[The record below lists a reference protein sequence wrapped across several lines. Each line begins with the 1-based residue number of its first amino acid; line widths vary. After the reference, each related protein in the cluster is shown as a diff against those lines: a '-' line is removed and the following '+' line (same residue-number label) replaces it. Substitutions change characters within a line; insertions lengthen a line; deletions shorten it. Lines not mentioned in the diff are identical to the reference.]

1 MGGMILILAF
11 AALLAFP
18 GFYIITHGLFPRGSK
33 KKAAWISAL
42 LTLILLV
49 LLTVLMIGAL

>member
-1 MGGMILILAF
+1 MGGMILILIF

-33 KKAAWISAL
+33 KKAAWISAI
-42 LTLILLV
+42 LTVILLV
-49 LLTVLMIGAL
+49 LLTTLMLGTL